1 MKIASEALLA
11 SNTPQSPGTSGIEG
25 TGKPGL
31 FKAISQLF
39 GLGVSKEQGGDRV
52 GLPVSEASLADAE
65 AAAFGL
71 SPDVAERSGVQS
83 RPSSE
88 KGMSDELDW
97 SFYSGILETRTIG
110 LVQSEMV
117 EDFVGPPAP
126 VSIRATTS
134 VASENGEMVE
144 DFVGPP
150 APVAIRAT
158 TSVVSEHAEVVRDAQ
173 VMKGRELRSVVNDA
187 QLKAGV
193 ISKNETQPASVSVLG
208 HLQSNTGVGNHGG
221 QWQEIPG
228 PGVIKPDLPPA
239 PTFPKLREALIGASH
254 KNRLAGAP
262 EAIETKTRAV
272 QSPTLE
278 SDELFWLRDAPPR
291 PKTFVA
297 GQPGV
302 SEQKLSTH
310 LNPETQ
316 KISSSSIQF
325 NLANSGSIPGSDV
338 SKSDP
343 IPTTEQTWGQRI
355 VQQLHFNIVHG
366 RTNNINLQ
374 LHPASLGALNIHLK
388 KVGEKI
394 EISIT
399 TQTRSAHKLISDS
412 GSKLAMLLADSGV
425 KLEAFKILNGE
436 PANLLQDS
444 SNGDRGNHN
453 QKSSGDLSS
462 GDHFGDEEQKTIN
475 QEIFYK
481 DTNKI
486 IIYA

>member
-1 MKIASEALLA
+1 
-11 SNTPQSPGTSGIEG
+11 
-25 TGKPGL
+25 
-31 FKAISQLF
+31 
-39 GLGVSKEQGGDRV
+39 
-52 GLPVSEASLADAE
+52 
-65 AAAFGL
+65 
-71 SPDVAERSGVQS
+71 
-83 RPSSE
+83 
-88 KGMSDELDW
+88 
-97 SFYSGILETRTIG
+97 
-110 LVQSEMV
+110 MV

-444 SNGDRGNHN
+444 NNGDRGNHN
-453 QKSSGDLSS
+453 QKSSGELSS
-462 GDHFGDEEQKTIN
+462 GDLFGDDEQKTIN